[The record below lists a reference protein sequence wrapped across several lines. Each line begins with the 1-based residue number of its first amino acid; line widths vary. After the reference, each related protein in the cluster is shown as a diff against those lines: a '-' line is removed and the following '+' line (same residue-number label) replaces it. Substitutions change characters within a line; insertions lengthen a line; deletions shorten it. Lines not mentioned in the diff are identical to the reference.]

1 MDLTGVP
8 TPKMDWEASNLPE
21 QWKKFRTH
29 VDLIFKGPLEE
40 KSEEIKVTYLLLW
53 VGDKGRE
60 IYNTWTGMT
69 NDEKKKLEP
78 HYKRYLAHV
87 QPKLNPIFA
96 RFKFNNENQGA
107 STVEQFVT
115 RLRVLAED
123 CNYGNSKDEMI
134 RDRIVFG
141 TSSQK
146 VREKL
151 IAEGEKLT
159 LEKAIQIAQS
169 HEYSQEQLKTMS
181 GQEVHA
187 VSHSHNQN
195 TRKAGRSSPSQN
207 AAKDTERRRPPQA
220 RPKHHHKTKT
230 QECDRCGYDHSTS
243 AKCPAKGKQ
252 CKSCNRWDHF
262 AKKCFSKTVACHEL
276 QTLPEQSDS
285 EPEFFIDIIE
295 TNHNHDQAFCN
306 LFLGSD
312 NTPIKFKLDTG
323 SQVNIIPRHVLIS
336 LGLSH
341 MSDLKQTD
349 QKLSAYNGNPLR
361 SLGCFELNCT
371 YKGQSRS
378 LTFHV
383 VETTSPPILGMR
395 ACLDFGLIKLV
406 YSCNLDT
413 TQDKSE
419 PLVASQVMVEFSE
432 VFEGIGLFQGEC
444 SIHTDP
450 AVHPTVHPP
459 RRVPLALQD
468 KLKNELERM
477 ESLNII
483 QKVTEPTQWVSSLV
497 VVEKPNGKL
506 RVCLDPK
513 DLNRAILRPHYP
525 MKTLEDV
532 LPQLSK
538 ARFFTKLDARSGYWT
553 IKLSEASSYLT
564 TFNTPFGRYR
574 YLRLPFGLKSS
585 QDEFQRKIDECYEGL
600 DGVVALVDDLLVF
613 GQTREEHDRNLR
625 KVLIR
630 SKERGVKLNKDKLEV
645 GVTKVKY
652 FGHLLTSEGVGPDP
666 DKVSAV
672 REMKPPKD
680 KSELETFLGMV
691 TYLAKFAPNL
701 SEITSPLRNLLAKDV
716 LFQWD
721 SAQSKAFDK
730 VKDLITSSPSPVLA
744 YFDPRK
750 VTTLQCDASKYGLG
764 AALMQEGKPVA
775 FASKSLTQSEVQYA
789 QIEKEMFAILFGCK
803 RFHQYIYG
811 RKVKVETDH
820 KPLIPIFKKA
830 LFAAPPRLQRM
841 LLQLQNYD
849 LEVDYIPGKQIP
861 VADSLSRNFV
871 DDTFPGL
878 SKDMEAQVHSV
889 LANLPISDR
898 KLKEIETESDND
910 KQFQLLKHTILNGW
924 PECRRD
930 CPPQI
935 IEFWN
940 HRDELSVTN
949 GILLKGTKV
958 LIPRSL
964 RAKILECIHIGHMGI
979 EKSLQRART
988 SVFWPKISSDI
999 AELVSNCNVC
1009 LKHRY
1014 SNPKQP
1020 LQPHPVPDYPWQVVA
1035 TDLFLWDN
1043 KDFLIV
1049 TDYYSRH
1056 FEVIQLRDTKSKTII
1071 QKLKSIFARLG
1082 IPQKVVS
1089 DNGPQYSSQEF
1100 ANFSKEYDFIHAT
1113 SSPRYPQSN
1122 GLAEKSV
1129 QIAKRIFEKAELD
1142 GRDPYL
1148 GILEYRTTP
1157 LEVGYSPAE
1166 LLQGRQLRSILPT
1179 LNEQL
1184 LPKVI
1189 DHEKVKVLL
1198 HKNHENQKHNYDKQS
1213 KPLAPLEIGDSVRF
1227 QQGDKS
1233 WKPATVLSKVADR
1246 SYVVN
1251 APNGGIYRRNR
1262 RHLMKTNE
1270 QTYTFDPNLP
1280 ILAEAQTDDS
1290 ELSPISPSKSKLP
1303 PSSPSKPN
1311 FENMSTF
1318 QTSNKPYITRSG
1330 RVCIPKIKPSM

>member
-252 CKSCNRWDHF
+252 C
-262 AKKCFSKTVACHEL
+262 
-276 QTLPEQSDS
+276 
-285 EPEFFIDIIE
+285 
-295 TNHNHDQAFCN
+295 
-306 LFLGSD
+306 
-312 NTPIKFKLDTG
+312 
-323 SQVNIIPRHVLIS
+323 
-336 LGLSH
+336 LSH

-371 YKGQSRS
+371 YKG
-378 LTFHV
+378 
-383 VETTSPPILGMR
+383 MR

-419 PLVASQVMVEFSE
+419 PLVASQVMLEFSE

-468 KLKNELERM
+468 KLKKELERM

-483 QKVTEPTQWVSSLV
+483 QKVTQPTQWVSSLV

-820 KPLIPIFKKA
+820 KPLVPIFKKA

-999 AELVSNCNVC
+999 TELVSNCNVC